1 MTTRDEVYRECDTC
15 GGSCGN
21 IRDDEHDNY
30 FDCIHELTTQRNAL
44 RDRLAEAERAQCR
57 AAVLVAQVV
66 QAAEAYA
73 DAWVSGDDWG
83 YDMDHALPNLI
94 TAVRAYRKAPL

>member
-1 MTTRDEVYRECDTC
+1 MTTRDEVLQAIYKEFDAYP
-15 GGSCGN
+15 GFYN
-21 IRDDEHDNY
+21 EHVAMASA
-30 FDCIHELTTQRNAL
+30 IATL